1 MFIWITLCLEGSD
14 PLAGAGRQ
22 LIIISKIFRIF
33 TPPIKVLNKIAFN
46 VFKIIHIYYNY
57 TFALAI
63 YNTSLML

>member
-1 MFIWITLCLEGSD
+1 MFIWITLCLEGRD

-46 VFKIIHIYYNY
+46 VFKIIHIYYN
-57 TFALAI
+57 
-63 YNTSLML
+63 